1 MSTALVTITVLAG
14 VGVLLVALVRTIATY
29 RKYRGAWIVECP
41 ETEASADITLDTK
54 RAVLTSAAGT
64 PQLQVR
70 HCSRWPGRH
79 DCDQS
84 CLN

>member
-1 MSTALVTITVLAG
+1 MSTAVVTITVLVG
-14 VGVLLVALVRTIATY
+14 VGVLAVALARVIGTY
-29 RKYRGAWIVECP
+29 RKYRGAWLVECP

-54 RAVLTSAAGT
+54 RAVLTSAAGA

-70 HCSRWPGRH
+70 QCSRWPDRH

-84 CLN
+84 CLR

>member
-14 VGVLLVALVRTIATY
+14 VGTVVGLVRTTVAY
-29 RKYRGAWIVECP
+29 RRYRGAWIVECP
-41 ETEASADITLDTK
+41 ETEASAEITLDT
-54 RAVLTSAAGT
+54 AHAALTSAAGA

-84 CLN
+84 CLS

>member
-1 MSTALVTITVLAG
+1 MSMALSTLVVLAG
-14 VGVLLVALVRTIATY
+14 LAVLSVLLLRVMSAY
-29 RKYRGAWIVECP
+29 RKYRGTWLVECP
-41 ETEASADITLDTK
+41 ETDTCVEIALDTK
-54 RAVLTSAAGT
+54 RAAVSSAVGA

-70 HCSRWPGRH
+70 QCSRWPDRH